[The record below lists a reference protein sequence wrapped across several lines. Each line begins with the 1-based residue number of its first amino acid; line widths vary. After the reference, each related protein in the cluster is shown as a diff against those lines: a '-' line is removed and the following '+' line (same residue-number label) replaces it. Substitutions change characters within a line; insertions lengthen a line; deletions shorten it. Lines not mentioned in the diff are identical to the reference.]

1 MTHTLLGTQVQP
13 DANSI
18 NPTGEP
24 DATPGAKPEIVIR
37 QTLGAPDNATALIVT
52 IDGPAGAGK
61 STVAREV
68 AHRLGLEFLD
78 TGAMYRAVAALV
90 IDHEA
95 DAADEEAVAK
105 LTRDADLHFDWTT
118 DPPTLLAFD
127 QPIMAR
133 LRDRDVSALV
143 SPISAM
149 PLVRDV
155 LVTLQRRI
163 GGRHP
168 LLVTE
173 GRDQGSIVFPQAPV
187 KLYLDASPR
196 VRAVRRAEQIG
207 PEADVDAIEQKIIA
221 RDQRDST
228 RAVGPLVKPE
238 GGVVVDSSDLDFESV
253 VGALV
258 AIVQEKV
265 GEELLDTIRR
275 RASDG

>member
-1 MTHTLLGTQVQP
+1 MTISLPGTQLKTDP
-13 DANSI
+13 HPT

-24 DATPGAKPEIVIR
+24 TGVPGHS
-37 QTLGAPDNATALIVT
+37 LGSHEGETALIVT

-68 AHRLGLEFLD
+68 AARLGLEFLD
-78 TGAMYRAVAALV
+78 TGAMYRAVAALA
-90 IDHEA
+90 IDHA
-95 DAADEEAVAK
+95 IDETDQEAVAR
-105 LTRDADLHFDWTT
+105 LTQDADLHFDWTT

-127 QPIMAR
+127 RPIMGR

-149 PLVRDV
+149 PEVRDV
-155 LVTLQRRI
+155 LVNLQRRI

-173 GRDQGSIVFPQAPV
+173 GRDQGSVVFPQAPV

-196 VRAVRRAEQIG
+196 VRALRRAEQIG
-207 PEADVDAIEQKIIA
+207 PEADLKAIELRIIA
-221 RDQRDST
+221 RDERDST

-238 GGVVVDSSDLDFESV
+238 GGVVVDSSELSFDEV
-253 VGALV
+253 VDALV
-258 AIVQEKV
+258 AIVHEKV
-265 GEELLDTIRR
+265 GAQLIADIRR
-275 RASDG
+275 RAGRG

>member
-13 DANSI
+13 DADPI
-18 NPTGEP
+18 NPTGDPNAKSGPKP
-24 DATPGAKPEIVIR
+24 DVIIR

-90 IDHEA
+90 IDHQIDET
-95 DAADEEAVAK
+95 DEEAVAQ
-105 LTRDADLHFDWTT
+105 LTQDADLHFDWTT

-149 PLVRDV
+149 PEVRNV
-155 LVTLQRRI
+155 LVSLQRRI

-196 VRAVRRAEQIG
+196 VRALRRAEQIG
-207 PEADVDAIEQKIIA
+207 PEADIDAIERKIMA

-228 RAVGPLVKPE
+228 RAVAPLVRPE
-238 GGVVVDSSDLDFESV
+238 GGVVVDSSNLDFEEV

-258 AIVQEKV
+258 SIVQEKV

-275 RASDG
+275 RASNG